1 MNNLKDSYSLRKC
14 TIYSILVILLLTLTV
29 SLLANANNKEL
40 TFWEAMELALQ
51 NNRSLGAAEWR
62 LKGAGYSVR
71 EAKSDYLPFVS
82 LDSGITRHENP
93 TMVTSIQQTGVF
105 PPLDDTIYET
115 RLSVLFPLFNGFR
128 TRAKVHAA
136 KAGADEATA
145 IKNLTESE
153 LIRGI
158 TDLFLSNEELTDVQ
172 SLVEANLRGL
182 EIRIEEMNQLLIEG
196 RVSPAELAL
205 VTSSA
210 DLLRVELADLASRQD
225 YIASRLM
232 LLLSLEQRFPLARL
246 SIDENRLEDIAGLS
260 DELEPSLQDN
270 NQIIMAKAQ
279 LDRTKALYRLSK
291 STFFPEISG
300 FGMYNLRAGQ
310 DLDHF
315 GDWTVGIR
323 LSYRLS
329 VGGKQYAQTKSSYS
343 MVRASELT
351 LQSAEQ
357 NMQAELDNLRDQ
369 WHYSRQSQEL
379 VTKSLL
385 NMQKV
390 AAAYESLYNEGR
402 VTLSELMT
410 KENEL
415 LQLSI
420 REKEMLYRQLE
431 ILISYHYTAG
441 TLTKEQIQNLFG
453 GTKNVSNSS
462 TF

>member
-1 MNNLKDSYSLRKC
+1 
-14 TIYSILVILLLTLTV
+14 
-29 SLLANANNKEL
+29 
-40 TFWEAMELALQ
+40 
-51 NNRSLGAAEWR
+51 
-62 LKGAGYSVR
+62 
-71 EAKSDYLPFVS
+71 
-82 LDSGITRHENP
+82 
-93 TMVTSIQQTGVF
+93 
-105 PPLDDTIYET
+105 
-115 RLSVLFPLFNGFR
+115 
-128 TRAKVHAA
+128 
-136 KAGADEATA
+136 
-145 IKNLTESE
+145 
-153 LIRGI
+153 
-158 TDLFLSNEELTDVQ
+158 
-172 SLVEANLRGL
+172 
-182 EIRIEEMNQLLIEG
+182 
-196 RVSPAELAL
+196 
-205 VTSSA
+205 
-210 DLLRVELADLASRQD
+210 
-225 YIASRLM
+225 
-232 LLLSLEQRFPLARL
+232 
-246 SIDENRLEDIAGLS
+246 
-260 DELEPSLQDN
+260 
-270 NQIIMAKAQ
+270 